1 MKAIGID
8 IGTTSI
14 CGILIDVKSGEVL
27 KSITKN
33 CDAFLP
39 GCANWEK
46 IQDVNKKSPKKERIS
61 HYLIKI
67 LPSIIQNFHFV

>member
-14 CGILIDVKSGEVL
+14 CGILLDCKSGEIL

-33 CDAFLP
+33 SEAF
-39 GCANWEK
+39 
-46 IQDVNKKSPKKERIS
+46 IQTENEYGNIGLKR
-61 HYLIKI
+61 
-67 LPSIIQNFHFV
+67 HFRPA